1 MNRFFVLIYI
11 IVCNLLFASCTSGY
25 DMSVCERLS
34 DKIVREEPLSQDDY
48 EDMLFQYESILKY
61 LIDRADEV
69 IDEDDSDKRAELQ
82 QKMRNDDEYLK
93 RFSYM
98 FTFGSTLYQADV
110 NKSLDAKNLNTY
122 RSLER
127 YADEFAHRS
136 EEL

>member
-1 MNRFFVLIYI
+1 MNRFIVLIYI
-11 IVCNLLFASCTSGY
+11 IACNLLFASCSSGY

-48 EDMLFQYESILKY
+48 EDMLVQYESILKY
-61 LIDRADEV
+61 LIDRADDV

-82 QKMRNDDEYLK
+82 QRMRNDDEYLK

-127 YADEFAHRS
+127 YADEFARRS